1 MPAAGWELGNE
12 EHNMTTRI
20 MQHATVPT
28 ELAFERLDR
37 IAADLFPEYSRSRLQ
52 AWIKSGEL
60 TVDGEL
66 RRPRDKVWG
75 GEELEIDAT
84 LEGGAALGEDLP
96 LNVVF
101 EDEAILVIDKPAGL
115 VVHPGAGNPTGTLM
129 NALLFY
135 CPSLAVVPRA
145 GIVHRLDKDTSG
157 LLVVAKTLASQNSLV
172 QQLQAREV
180 SRIYEAVLYGVVPA
194 NGRIDAPI
202 ARNPANRLKM
212 AVQPSGKE
220 ATTHYRVCRAFAE
233 HTHMELKLET
243 GRTHQIRVHM
253 QHLGHPLVGD
263 PAYGGSYKQ
272 PRNKRP
278 GLEQSLQDMSRQA
291 LHARKLSFIH
301 PLDGTTV
308 SYESELPQDIVNL
321 LAALAE
327 AADA

>member
-1 MPAAGWELGNE
+1 
-12 EHNMTTRI
+12 MTTRI
-20 MQHATVPT
+20 TAHATVPP

-37 IAADLFPEYSRSRLQ
+37 TAADLFPAYSRSRLQ
-52 AWIKSGEL
+52 AWIKSGDL

-84 LEGGAALGEDLP
+84 LEGGGVAGEDLA
-96 LNVVF
+96 LDVVH
-101 EDEAILVIDKPAGL
+101 EDEAILVINKPAGL

-129 NALLFY
+129 NALLY
-135 CPSLAVVPRA
+135 HDPTLAVVPRA
-145 GIVHRLDKDTSG
+145 GIVHRLDKETSG
-157 LLVVAKTLASQNSLV
+157 LLVVAKSLASQNSLV

-180 SRIYEAVLYGVVPA
+180 SRIYEAVVYGVVPA

-202 ARNPANRLKM
+202 ARNPANRIKM

-233 HTHMELKLET
+233 HTHLELKLET

-263 PAYGGSYKQ
+263 PTYGGSYKE
-272 PRNKRP
+272 PRNKRKR
-278 GLEQSLQDMSRQA
+278 LEQALKHMGRQA
-291 LHARKLSFIH
+291 LHARKLSFVH
-301 PLDGTTV
+301 PLAGTTV
-308 SYESELPQDIVNL
+308 SFESALPSDIVDL

-327 AADA
+327 ESDA